1 MEGEEDAGHQRQFVA
16 LLGLKRGA
24 VLSLDGGQPLMLQTD
39 DFVGFDLSSSSST
52 TTTTTTT
59 SPQQQHRWHLIT
71 AKPSD
76 QAAVTTGFVI
86 ESSSS
91 SQSKTSN
98 HLNLVRQYDPQTE
111 EMSSSSP
118 TDPQTVSNLEQQFHN
133 NQIEPHR
140 LLPYHQVVSKEQESS
155 WTNSVKW
162 VSPWLLQ
169 RRGGLRHGT
178 KLVPGSYQEED
189 DKEQGSD
196 NIIVDGSQVKYPH
209 IPIMI
214 HPEKGVSRSRSHRGT
229 RAYLATLTPTERTAL
244 FLDTK
249 YAEERLLQNILEQQY
264 QNDWQ
269 HLVGDV
275 QLSFVIFLHLKCL
288 HSLEHW

>member
-1 MEGEEDAGHQRQFVA
+1 
-16 LLGLKRGA
+16 
-24 VLSLDGGQPLMLQTD
+24 MLQTD
-39 DFVGFDLSSSSST
+39 DFVGFDLSSSS
-52 TTTTTTT
+52 TTTTTT

-71 AKPSD
+71 TKPSD
-76 QAAVTTGFVI
+76 QAAVTTGFVV

-98 HLNLVRQYDPQTE
+98 LNLVRQYDPQTE

-118 TDPQTVSNLEQQFHN
+118 TDPQTSSNLEQQFHN
-133 NQIEPHR
+133 NQIEPQR

-169 RRGGLRHGT
+169 QRGGLRHGT

-189 DKEQGSD
+189 DKEQGSG
-196 NIIVDGSQVKYPH
+196 NIVDGSQVKYPH

-229 RAYLATLTPTERTAL
+229 RAYLATLTPTERTTL

-249 YAEERLLQNILEQQY
+249 YAEERLLQSILEQQY
-264 QNDWQ
+264 QNDWK

-275 QLSFVIFLHLKCL
+275 QLSFVMFLHLKCL